1 MHCFGVSTI
10 IANMTANICSVSIT
24 GPIGMDTHAD
34 TPKRAIVNATNA
46 IERVR
51 DAPIEPCFTLFASML
66 RSSSRTILRFPRT
79 ISKPRSFVNRGV

>member
-51 DAPIEPCFTLFASML
+51 DAP
-66 RSSSRTILRFPRT
+66 
-79 ISKPRSFVNRGV
+79 